1 MNSQFDHP
9 VSGLEHTGNHLH
21 ERESSHNLLNSP
33 DTDLLSEPGFPE
45 NIRNPSKYVKS
56 HGDTQL
62 HEDADADLN
71 YVRDI
76 LKLASFNEKGFHGEW
91 YSSEQPLSP
100 LIFDEVEESWWPHES
115 ECSQENLILL
125 YHHQLLFDLINEV
138 IIQIYE
144 TSFTYY
150 PRALSTSCQVNPLRE
165 TSNELEVLKNL
176 GKYIGLQSELDQP
189 LNEPVERDLAKADGW
204 MNLQIDS
211 ECVALELDDIIFDE
225 LLEELI
231 SC

>member
-1 MNSQFDHP
+1 MLH
-9 VSGLEHTGNHLH
+9 SGSENAYNYSH
-21 ERESSHNLLNSP
+21 ERESPLHSFNSLDADFVSQSCCSKTYLENP
-33 DTDLLSEPGFPE
+33 KTKNDIHSKLHTD
-45 NIRNPSKYVKS
+45 
-56 HGDTQL
+56 D
-62 HEDADADLN
+62 DADLN
-71 YVRDI
+71 YVREI
-76 LKLASFNEKGFHGEW
+76 LKVAGLNKNGFHEEW

-100 LIFDEVEESWWPHES
+100 FIFDEVEESWWPLES

-138 IIQIYE
+138 MLHLHE
-144 TSFTYY
+144 TSSTYY

-231 SC
+231 CC